1 MEVPHLALFCWQSFP
16 NILSGKMLK
25 RFIQDAYAHFGK
37 ATLVDVNSFYFLSS
51 AAYARV
57 LPNNYTEEG
66 EKYKI
71 RVYDLKV
78 LKVYKGSDLVI
89 NLTDS
94 IQVNASGD
102 IALLVKAYVNAVKL
116 ENGTE
121 YLLAGIIRNGRMEL
135 NVGSWVEKWSEV
147 TPAYQTGISD
157 VYAQNCE
164 CHITP
169 CFGAPCKP
177 LKGCDVHV
185 RQLRQFYQGC
195 EWRHSYCVKKEDA
208 TACSWHETA
217 EYINCTNQIP

>member
-1 MEVPHLALFCWQSFP
+1 MARIFLPVLLLSLGGIVHCSESQPLAYHLRHPQEQFCSADF
-16 NILSGKMLK
+16 
-25 RFIQDAYAHFGK
+25 
-37 ATLVDVNSFYFLSS
+37 

-135 NVGSWVEKWSEV
+135 NVGSWVEKWSDV
-147 TPAYQTGISD
+147 THAYQTGISG